1 MKNPAIAYAWANG
14 VIQVTG
20 RGKVP
25 SGAIE
30 ITRRECS
37 VKSLRN
43 IVAIKARHGK
53 GESAG
58 LLLVP
63 GVPEAATSSEALD
76 ALKRWRDWAFTKP
89 EAV

>member
-1 MKNPAIAYAWANG
+1 MKNPAIAYAWDNG

-25 SGAIE
+25 SGGIE

-37 VKSLRN
+37 VKSLRGL
-43 IVAIKARHGK
+43 IAIKARLGK

-58 LLLVP
+58 QLLVP
-63 GVPEAATSSEALD
+63 GVPEAASSYEALD
-76 ALKRWRDWAFTKP
+76 ALMRWHDWAFPKP